1 MKDRIDP
8 LIQERAPWLAR
19 GSLMARIAT
28 PALHKM
34 LCYNRTISLAQDF
47 RDRSAQ
53 DIMSRMRNLLAH
65 RVTVQGRWNVPAR
78 GAAMIVA
85 NHPTG
90 IADAL
95 MLSAVLAPIRD
106 DAYYFAN
113 SDILRVLP
121 QMADVINPV
130 EWRPEKRS
138 RESLRATMTYTRS
151 AVDDGRLG
159 VIFPSGRLAK
169 RVGMSLKERP
179 WMTSAAMIARKF
191 DLPIIPVNIQA
202 RNSAI
207 FYLFDFLHPT
217 LRDITLF
224 YETLNKVDTPFH
236 ITIGKPI
243 AAQALPP
250 TSEAATDILFD
261 TTMALAPEQEK
272 GAFPLLSRREKQSW
286 NSYASLA

>member
-1 MKDRIDP
+1 MRDRIDP
-8 LIQERAPWLAR
+8 LIHERAPWMGRKTPLVRAVRLLLDHALYYNQTITLAE
-19 GSLMARIAT
+19 
-28 PALHKM
+28 
-34 LCYNRTISLAQDF
+34 QF
-47 RDRSAQ
+47 RDYSAAQ
-53 DIMSRMRNLLAH
+53 IMTHMRDMLAK
-65 RVTVQGRWNVPAR
+65 RVTVQGVWNLPSK

-95 MLSAVLAPIRD
+95 MLSSVMAPVRD

-121 QMADVINPV
+121 QMSDVINPV

-138 RESLRATMTYTRS
+138 RESLRVTMAYVRQ
-151 AVDDGRLG
+151 AVNAQRLG

-169 RVGMSLKERP
+169 RVRFHLNERP

-191 DLPIIPVNIQA
+191 DLPVIPVNVQA
-202 RNSAI
+202 RNSAL

-224 YETLNKVDTPFH
+224 YETLNKANTPYH
-236 ITIGKPI
+236 ITIGEPI
-243 AAQALPP
+243 PQSDLPS
-250 TSEAATDILFD
+250 TSEAATDVLFD
-261 TTMALAPEQEK
+261 KVMQLAPERSSR
-272 GAFPLLSRREKQSW
+272 GVPLFPRRQKMIGQ
-286 NSYASLA
+286 NS